1 MVARRGQD
9 QDSAVPLL
17 AMPPKPVRTRPA
29 SDSNDD
35 DTVTSS
41 QMSEWAEEDA
51 VKGWTRVVKLLIIQ
65 EWVRR
70 CAFVVRWWD
79 RRLPLGD

>member
-1 MVARRGQD
+1 
-9 QDSAVPLL
+9 
-17 AMPPKPVRTRPA
+17 MPPKPVRTRPA
-29 SDSNDD
+29 SEPNDD

-41 QMSEWAEEDA
+41 QMDEWAEEDA
-51 VKGWTRVVKLLIIQ
+51 VKGWTTLVKLFILK
-65 EWVRR
+65 EWARR